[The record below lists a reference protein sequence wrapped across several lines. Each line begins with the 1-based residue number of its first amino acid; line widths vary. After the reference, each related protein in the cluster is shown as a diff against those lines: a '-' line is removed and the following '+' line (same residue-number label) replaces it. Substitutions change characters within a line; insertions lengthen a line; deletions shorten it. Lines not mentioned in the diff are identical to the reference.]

1 MGKVII
7 VAALVSVAAV
17 GCIGSSSNGP
27 SGSKDA
33 ATEDSGLPVFTGDGS
48 VVVPPTDGS
57 APVDAGEDAAPVVGI
72 DAGPA
77 SSFVSGL
84 GPSMVAHSA
93 HFTLITKTGG
103 EPGGAGVKT
112 SPHFTA
118 ISGVAPASS
127 Q

>member
-7 VAALVSVAAV
+7 VAALASVAAV
-17 GCIGSSSNGP
+17 GCIGTSSSGP
-27 SGSKDA
+27 TGSKDA

-57 APVDAGEDAAPVVGI
+57 APVDAGQDAAPVGV

-77 SSFVSGL
+77 SSFVTGL

-112 SPHFTA
+112 SAHFTA

-127 Q
+127 K